1 MNDPRFDALVKS
13 MAGDGQSRRAALR
26 LAAGAL
32 AALVARARPAAGVAQ
47 ACRENGAKC
56 TVFTDCCSRRC
67 QGGRCEQGRAR
78 PGAGCDRDAEC
89 RSGICGRISS
99 VGSICRDADCRRA
112 GRPCADTTDCCRGV
126 CSSSTF
132 RCVD

>member
-1 MNDPRFDALVKS
+1 MDDSRFDALVKS
-13 MAGDGQSRRAALR
+13 VARGAQSRRAALR
-26 LAAGAL
+26 LAGGAL
-32 AALVARARPAAGVAQ
+32 AALVARARPTGGAAQ

-67 QGGRCEQGRAR
+67 QGGRCEQGRALA
-78 PGAGCDRDAEC
+78 GAGCELDAEC
-89 RSGICGRISS
+89 RSGICGRISFG
-99 VGSICRDADCRRA
+99 GSICREADCRRT
-112 GRPCADTTDCCRGV
+112 GRRCAETTDCCRGV